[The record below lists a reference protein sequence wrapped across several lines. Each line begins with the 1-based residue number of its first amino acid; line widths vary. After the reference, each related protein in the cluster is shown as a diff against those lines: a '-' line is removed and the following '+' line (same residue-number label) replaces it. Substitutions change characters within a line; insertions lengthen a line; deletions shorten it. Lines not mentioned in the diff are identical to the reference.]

1 MKLGFPF
8 ARGPV
13 RSGDWG
19 ERQAETALRRAGFRV
34 IGRNVRPD
42 ERDELDLVMRDG
54 DVLVF
59 VEVKT
64 RKDESFGAP
73 AEAVDRRKRHALSR
87 AAVRYLVKLRRPVC
101 FRFDVVEV
109 IGSPGDDPEIRH
121 IRNAFTLDRCYQ
133 LPF

>member
-1 MKLGFPF
+1 MRFGFPF
-8 ARGPV
+8 VRGPV

-19 ERQAETALRRAGFRV
+19 ERQAEAALRRAGYRL

-42 ERDELDLVMRDG
+42 DRDELDLVMRDG

-64 RKDESFGAP
+64 RKNETFGAP

-87 AAVRYLVKLRRPVC
+87 AAVRYLTRLRRPVD
-101 FRFDVVEV
+101 FRFDVVEI
-109 IGSPGDDPEIRH
+109 IGSPGDAPVVRH
-121 IRNAFTLDRCYQ
+121 IRNAFRLDRCYQ